1 MTPRRPDLRQLERVL
16 IVKLSSIG
24 DVVHALPVSAALGE
38 AFPHL
43 KLTWIVEER
52 AAPIV
57 RDNPYLHEV
66 IVLQNDWH
74 LRPLSRVSL
83 RRFAALRRGLLAR
96 RFDLAIDLQGLTRS
110 ALLAWAT
117 GARYRL
123 GCDWLREL
131 APLLVRRVRRR
142 KSVHIVDQ
150 LLDVARFLGAPV
162 TRVRFPLHIP
172 EADEAS
178 SRDLLAGVGIAPEEP
193 FLAVNPTEGGYGR
206 KGWGRQHLV
215 ALLRALACDGPLPAV
230 LVGGAEDRELG
241 DAIMTQVEPPPGNLI
256 GRTSLKQLA
265 AVLRHATVHVSADTG
280 SAHIAAALG
289 TPVVSIF
296 GRTNPARLAPY
307 GQAERVLHHRE
318 QCAIACRWYH
328 RTAPLNCNQVC
339 FAQSPA
345 CLAAVT
351 VEEVA
356 TLVRRCLKQ
365 RLAAQQGVLRP
376 VGEWDSAGADSADPL
391 VSPAMVGVVGNAKS
405 RAITDDN

>member
-1 MTPRRPDLRQLERVL
+1 MTARRPEMRQVERVL

-24 DVVHALPVSAALGE
+24 DVVHALPVSAALGD

-43 KLTWIVEER
+43 KLSWVVEER
-52 AAPIV
+52 AAPMV
-57 RDNPYLHEV
+57 HGNPYLHEV
-66 IVLQNDWH
+66 LVLADDWH
-74 LRPLSRVSL
+74 RRPLSRAGL
-83 RRFAALRRGLLAR
+83 GRFGALRRALRAR
-96 RFDLAIDLQGLTRS
+96 RFDVAIDLQGLSRS
-110 ALLAWAT
+110 AWLAWAT
-117 GARYRL
+117 GARYRF

-178 SRDLLAGVGIAPEEP
+178 SRDLLASAGIAPEEP
-193 FLAVNPTEGGYGR
+193 FLAINPTEGGYGR
-206 KGWGRQHLV
+206 KGWGRQNLV
-215 ALLRALACDGPLPAV
+215 ALLRALACDGPVPAV
-230 LVGGAEDRELG
+230 LLGGVEDRELG
-241 DAIMTQVEPPPGNLI
+241 DAIVAQVQPPPGNLI

-265 AVLRHATVHVSADTG
+265 AVLRRATVHLSADTG

-307 GQAERVLHHRE
+307 GQAEHVLHHRE

-328 RTAPLNCNQVC
+328 RTAPLNCNQIC
-339 FAQSPA
+339 FAQSPV

-356 TLVRRCLKQ
+356 TMVRRCLKQ
-365 RLAAQQGVLRP
+365 LRGCQQGVLRP

-391 VSPAMVGVVGNAKS
+391 GSPAMVGVVGNAKS
-405 RAITDDN
+405 RAIADDN